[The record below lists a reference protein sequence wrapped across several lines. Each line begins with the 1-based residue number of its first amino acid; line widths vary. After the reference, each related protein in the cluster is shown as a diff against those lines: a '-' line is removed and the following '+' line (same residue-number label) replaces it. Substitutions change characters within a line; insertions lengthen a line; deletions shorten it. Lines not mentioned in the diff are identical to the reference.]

1 MESFFVAGAKI
12 LDDPPLIIS
21 DKSGTTS
28 YLRIVNSDNIYVE
41 QQPITKLVDTVRFS
55 SVTQALPSDVTE
67 TTVIKK
73 EQEEKPDS
81 DRESIRL
88 IS

>member
-1 MESFFVAGAKI
+1 MISSFVGAKI

-41 QQPITKLVDTVRFS
+41 QQPLPKLVDTVRFS
-55 SVTQALPSDVTE
+55 TVTE
-67 TTVIKK
+67 ELTPDVPGTTVIKK

-88 IS
+88 VK